1 MLKDFPSSRLILTY
15 DAKGLNSLLKK
26 HPNVNLYTETILIVD
41 NDENTKQILERR
53 LTKLG
58 YRLFFATTTKH
69 AFEIFCQEQPDLV
82 ILELKLD
89 RSDGLEL
96 SCLIREHSQTPIII
110 LTSLKARAN
119 PSIGV

>member
-26 HPNVNLYTETILIVD
+26 YSNVNLYTETILIVD

-58 YRLFFATTTKH
+58 YRLFFAKTTKH

-82 ILELKLD
+82 ILELKLKTCV
-89 RSDGLEL
+89 S
-96 SCLIREHSQTPIII
+96 
-110 LTSLKARAN
+110 
-119 PSIGV
+119 

>member
-58 YRLFFATTTKH
+58 YRLFLRQQRNMRSKSFAKN
-69 AFEIFCQEQPDLV
+69 
-82 ILELKLD
+82 
-89 RSDGLEL
+89 S
-96 SCLIREHSQTPIII
+96 LI
-110 LTSLKARAN
+110 
-119 PSIGV
+119 